1 MRPYSGDVKLDML
14 NARRFPP
21 EYASLLLQLAGYG
34 NYAYC
39 RQRRMPRALRV
50 IRATFACSA
59 VVRPGSPVLRN
70 EPIAHR
76 TMALNDT
83 GRK

>member
-21 EYASLLLQLAGYG
+21 EYAPLLAGYG

-59 VVRPGSPVLRN
+59 VVRSGSPVLCN